1 MGYMKKIFSFLLL
14 SILAAYGASAQVTF
28 SPGVF
33 TAEDEVTLTVDV
45 SGTGMAGATEAYIW
59 IFSNVS
65 GGGRDGFTN
74 TSWTN
79 SPATAKMTAA
89 GTNKWSFKFTGTTMF
104 GQTPGELKDFGF
116 LVKAKD
122 GSKQTPDYKPF
133 AFDPL
138 VFTASLLRVFP
149 SKVDVDDVVT
159 VNYDQ
164 TLGGTVNEQRMSPA
178 TATITMLDDAGNN
191 VGAALTIPVRK
202 TENAVWSATFIPSR
216 SFTPAAGRKL
226 ARFRYKFNGTV
237 RDASGAPTSV
247 SSSEAEL
254 TFTPLK

>member
-1 MGYMKKIFSFLLL
+1 MKKIFSFLLF
-14 SILAAYGASAQVTF
+14 SILTAYSASAQVTF
-28 SPGVF
+28 SPAVF

-45 SGTGMAGATEAYIW
+45 SGTKMEGASEAYIW
-59 IFSNVS
+59 IFSNVGV

-74 TSWTN
+74 TAWTA
-79 SPATAKMTAA
+79 SPDTAKMTAA
-89 GTNKWSFKFTGTTMF
+89 GPNKWSYTFTGTTMF
-104 GQTPGELKDFGF
+104 GQTPGELKNFGF
-116 LVKAKD
+116 LAKSKD
-122 GSKQTPDYKPF
+122 GSKQTDNFEPF

-138 VFTASLLRVFP
+138 VFIPALLRVFP

-159 VNYDQ
+159 VNYEQ
-164 TLGGTVNEQRMSPA
+164 SLGTTVAEQRMSPA
-178 TATITMLDDAGNN
+178 TATITMLDDAGNT

-202 TENAVWSATFIPSR
+202 TEASAWSATFIPSR

-226 ARFRYKFNGTV
+226 ARFRYKFNGTT
-237 RDASGAPTSV
+237 RDASGASTTV